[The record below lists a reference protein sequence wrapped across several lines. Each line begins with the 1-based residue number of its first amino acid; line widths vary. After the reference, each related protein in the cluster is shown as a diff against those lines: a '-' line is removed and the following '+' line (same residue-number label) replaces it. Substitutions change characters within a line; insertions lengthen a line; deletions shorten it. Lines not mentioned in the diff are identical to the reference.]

1 MARDII
7 YSENARLQLLEGVN
21 AVANAVKVTLGPKGR
36 NAVIRKENGN
46 AIIINDGVS
55 IAKEIELD
63 NEMQDVGAQLIKDV
77 ASRTNDNVGDGTT
90 TSSVLAQSIVKNG
103 IKYVTVGCNPMEIRK
118 GIYDAVRD
126 ASALISANA
135 IPVTTSDM
143 VAQVATISAGN
154 DTEVGAIVAE
164 AMEKVGKDG
173 IVTLGESKTAETTL
187 KVVEGMQFN
196 RGYLSP
202 YFITNQERNEAI
214 LDNPYVLLVSK
225 PITTIKSIVPLLETI
240 SREGSGRPLFILAE
254 NVEGEALATLVVNNL
269 KKVIK
274 VCAVSAPEYGDQRT
288 QTMQDIGILTS
299 AKFIDDQAGA
309 RLEDTTID
317 MLGTAKQI
325 IVKKDSTIIITDNRE
340 SNAELKK
347 QISMLKS
354 KLELNQFKHNFEK
367 IQVQERLMR
376 LDGAAATIEVGAN
389 SELEMKE
396 KKLRIEDALNAT
408 KAAVAEGIVAG
419 GGTMLAK
426 ISNTLKLAYPVFT
439 SPDVKAGYDIVL
451 EALMAPI
458 TQIAN
463 NAGVKGDVVA
473 HIVSTNTDM
482 QQGYDALNNEYCNM
496 YEKGIVDPAKVTRS
510 ALENAASISA
520 SLLTTEVAIV
530 PKKEQANN
538 GVMVSMPNMML

>member
-63 NEMQDVGAQLIKDV
+63 NEVQDVGAQLIKDV